1 MLTRVPVWILGCLV
15 YAPAL
20 LVIGV
25 ISRQPPIFTF
35 IGLVV
40 LAPVGFYIA
49 RKTLRDFEL
58 PLSAP
63 LSDLIAAIKQKQS
76 RA

>member
-1 MLTRVPVWILGCLV
+1 MLARVPVWILGCLV

-20 LVIGV
+20 LVIGM
-25 ISRQPPIFTF
+25 ISGQPPIFIV

-40 LAPVGFYIA
+40 AAPLGFYIA
-49 RKTLRDFEL
+49 RQMLRDFEL

>member
-1 MLTRVPVWILGCLV
+1 MLARVPVWILGCLV

-25 ISRQPPIFTF
+25 ISGQPPLFIA
-35 IGLVV
+35 IGLIV

-49 RKTLRDFEL
+49 RKMLRDSEL
-58 PLSAP
+58 PLGAP
-63 LSDLIAAIKQKQS
+63 LSELIAAIKRKQS